1 MQQSSLGF
9 LINTHS
15 PLYIDCTDTNV
26 CGDLKCDLFYGS
38 FIQKLQKKQA
48 ASGMGLSLLP
58 STCAFIQNHG
68 FVFFNPAQQ
77 DPQERQKCFKIL
89 PLYDRIS
96 LNKQVLR
103 FFIFL

>member
-1 MQQSSLGF
+1 MWGTLNVICF
-9 LINTHS
+9 MVA
-15 PLYIDCTDTNV
+15 LYKNYKKTSGKRHGI
-26 CGDLKCDLFYGS
+26 
-38 FIQKLQKKQA
+38 IQA
-48 ASGMGLSLLP
+48 LLP